1 MLLVQVL
8 QLQTSVLLILCFL
21 AMSSED
27 KVIEN
32 PLYAGMSL
40 KALLESAD
48 LFDIPWMDL
57 KGDEG
62 KSGKDG
68 EEKKEGGEWEQ
79 YNAGAAFLGPTLWDK
94 TLSYDSDLKV
104 SLEYMDLD
112 EFLNENGIPLDE
124 NSKRVSSASNGGSN
138 TNSTTSG
145 TGGSLTLGSVLS
157 PEAPSSPDSPQRV
170 GSGMGVAGGPQ
181 TPTPLGQTA
190 APITVLPPALSPQDC
205 SLEGYPSS
213 PESSV
218 SLDPHDPLQVHEP
231 EAARASQGREI
242 GSVRG
247 LGAKL
252 RVDKNPV
259 NRKASGEARQ
269 PSAGGVPKGVAID
282 FSISPNDLALATVP
296 GQDFDPRTRS
306 FTEDELKPQ
315 PMIKK
320 SRKQFVPSELKD
332 DKYWARRRKN
342 NLAAKRS
349 RDARRL
355 KENQIAM
362 RANFLEKENNAL
374 SAELQKAQSL
384 VESLKKRLA
393 MYETV

>member
-1 MLLVQVL
+1 
-8 QLQTSVLLILCFL
+8 
-21 AMSSED
+21 MSSED

-48 LFDIPWMDL
+48 LFDIPWKDL

-124 NSKRVSSASNGGSN
+124 SSKRASSVSNGGSN

-145 TGGSLTLGSVLS
+145 TGSSHTLGSVLS

-170 GSGMGVAGGPQ
+170 GSGMGVVGGPQ
-181 TPTPLGQTA
+181 TPAPMGQSA

-231 EAARASQGREI
+231 
-242 GSVRG
+242 
-247 LGAKL
+247 
-252 RVDKNPV
+252 
-259 NRKASGEARQ
+259 
-269 PSAGGVPKGVAID
+269 
-282 FSISPNDLALATVP
+282 VP

-362 RANFLEKENNAL
+362 RANFLEKENVAL
-374 SAELQKAQSL
+374 KLELEKTVKE
-384 VESLKKRLA
+384 VETLKSRLEK
-393 MYETV
+393 YEGI

>member
-1 MLLVQVL
+1 ML
-8 QLQTSVLLILCFL
+8 
-21 AMSSED
+21 D
-27 KVIEN
+27 
-32 PLYAGMSL
+32 AGL
-40 KALLESAD
+40 GV
-48 LFDIPWMDL
+48 P
-57 KGDEG
+57 GPG
-62 KSGKDG
+62 HC
-68 EEKKEGGEWEQ
+68 
-79 YNAGAAFLGPTLWDK
+79 GAYKTCDPTTRRQGFRRRLRK
-94 TLSYDSDLKV
+94 
-104 SLEYMDLD
+104 LEYMGLGRVPERERDPARREQQARLVRL
-112 EFLNENGIPLDE
+112 ERGQQHQFHNERHGRQPYP
-124 NSKRVSSASNGGSN
+124 RVCAVSRGALVTRFPSARGVR
-138 TNSTTSG
+138 
-145 TGGSLTLGSVLS
+145 L
-157 PEAPSSPDSPQRV
+157 
-170 GSGMGVAGGPQ
+170 MGVAEWQ
-181 TPTPLGQTA
+181 TPTPA
-190 APITVLPPALSPQDC
+190 ALPSLFCLPALSPQDC

-362 RANFLEKENNAL
+362 RANFLEKENVAL
-374 SAELQKAQSL
+374 RLELEKTVKE
-384 VESLKKRLA
+384 VETLKSRLEK
-393 MYETV
+393 YEGI